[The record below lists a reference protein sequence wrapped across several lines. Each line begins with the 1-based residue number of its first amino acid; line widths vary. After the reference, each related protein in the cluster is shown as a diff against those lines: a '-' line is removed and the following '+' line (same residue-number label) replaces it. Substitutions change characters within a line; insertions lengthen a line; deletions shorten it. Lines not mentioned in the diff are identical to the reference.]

1 MHVGYCAEASLE
13 HVNLILNVG
22 DRLTEGLAVTSEV
35 GSRAFH
41 AHRVLV
47 RLASTLNALS
57 EARMVSAG
65 ALRDAGTAFAEPQVA
80 QHQVHAHSK
89 A

>member
-1 MHVGYCAEASLE
+1 MHVGCGAETSLDG
-13 HVNLILNVG
+13 VKLILNVG

-35 GSRAFH
+35 GSRALH

-57 EARMVSAG
+57 EARTVSAG

-80 QHQVHAHSK
+80 QHQMHAHSK